1 MLKFKIALVLFFLE
15 KNYGDYKIKV
25 FYSSLFFL
33 ILKC

>member
-15 KNYGDYKIKV
+15 KNYDYKIKV

-33 ILKC
+33 KLKG